1 MTRWPVLTLILVL
14 LTVLGVSCSK
24 NDITVSTHELKIK
37 RGTKTVFFINTS
49 DTPEIDKD
57 KTIQLVVQHEDILR
71 INESVISI
79 HANETTP
86 IEIEAIGAGHSVVF
100 ANTSSTVL
108 DVDDVFVRVTVFK
121 IIELDTFSLA
131 VGWIYFLAWS
141 ISFYPQIYYNWQR
154 KSVVGLNFDF
164 IILNLVG
171 FTLYAL
177 FNLGLYLIP
186 EIQQEYLKRN
196 PRGLNPVKLN
206 DIVFAVHAAIA
217 TLFTL
222 IQCFI
227 YEREGQRVST
237 IARIILSLFGVFLF
251 ISVILAAVAVLHWL
265 DFLYYCSYVKLTI
278 TLIKYVPQAYMNYR
292 RKSTVGWSIGNIFL
306 DFTGGSLSMLQ
317 MIVDSYNYDDWRSI
331 FGDPTKFGLGL
342 FSVAFDI
349 FFIVQHYV
357 LYRHTNYEDRTDQ
370 EEKNINR
377 HTEGSYKVSPQNTSP
392 EEREGLV

>member
-1 MTRWPVLTLILVL
+1 MRKVVKLMTSARRIAHRLLCNRLTMTRWPVLILILVL

-49 DTPEIDKD
+49 DTPETDKD

-278 TLIKYVPQAYMNYR
+278 TLIKYVPQ
-292 RKSTVGWSIGNIFL
+292 V
-306 DFTGGSLSMLQ
+306 
-317 MIVDSYNYDDWRSI
+317 
-331 FGDPTKFGLGL
+331 
-342 FSVAFDI
+342 
-349 FFIVQHYV
+349 
-357 LYRHTNYEDRTDQ
+357 
-370 EEKNINR
+370 
-377 HTEGSYKVSPQNTSP
+377 
-392 EEREGLV
+392 